1 LNDVAKNILLWAVI
15 AVILLSVF
23 SNFSK
28 QTGTQA
34 PLSYSTFIQMV
45 KSGEISQVTIDGRDI
60 KGKLG
65 NGSIFTTYSPET
77 DNRALVG
84 DLLEHDVEIKG
95 VPPEGQSVLM
105 QIFISWFPF
114 LLLIGIWVFFMR
126 QMQGGAGGRGAMSF
140 GKSKARMLGEDQV
153 NVTFDDVAGAEEAK
167 AEVAEL
173 VDFLRDPG
181 KFQKL
186 GGRIPSGILMVGSP
200 GTGKTLLAKAIAG

>member
-1 LNDVAKNILLWAVI
+1 MNDVAKNILLWAVI

-28 QTGTQA
+28 QGTSQA

-45 KSGEISQVTIDGRDI
+45 KSGEVSQVTIDGRDI

-65 NGSIFTTYSPET
+65 NGNMFTTYSPET

-84 DLLEHDVEIKG
+84 DLLEHGVDIKG

-140 GKSKARMLGEDQV
+140 GKSKARMGSVSYQV
-153 NVTFDDVAGAEEAK
+153 
-167 AEVAEL
+167 
-173 VDFLRDPG
+173 
-181 KFQKL
+181 
-186 GGRIPSGILMVGSP
+186 
-200 GTGKTLLAKAIAG
+200 